1 MMPYQFFM
9 PLRPILIFVVSE
21 PKKGRVRP
29 DPEQGLILSICLN
42 TCCVTMAKS
51 GDEWRVSRW
60 CSSAIG
66 SSLRV
71 FCL

>member
-1 MMPYQFFM
+1 MMLYQFFM
-9 PLRPILIFVVSE
+9 PLRPILVSVMPE
-21 PKKGRVRP
+21 LKKERVRP
-29 DPEQGLILSICLN
+29 VPEQGIILSICLN

-51 GDEWRVSRW
+51 SDEWRVSRW

>member
-9 PLRPILIFVVSE
+9 PLRPILISVVSE

-29 DPEQGLILSICLN
+29 IPEQGLILSICLN

-51 GDEWRVSRW
+51 
-60 CSSAIG
+60 SSATG
-66 SSLRV
+66 SSPRV
-71 FCL
+71 FCLWVRR